1 MKPSMLYDY
10 CKTQK
15 FITILLSIASKLEI
29 FKGPNWI
36 LYAALC
42 NQMLVQAFGKLRIFN
57 FCKSFFNCNR
67 YSRSNFNWMFVI
79 LYGVFLSCSLVWTV
93 LSFNQP
99 ISQSKHRTFV
109 IILFLIYTVTE
120 GRDEDN
126 REHMPTCIY

>member
-42 NQMLVQAFGKLRIFN
+42 NQMLVQAFGKLRI
-57 FCKSFFNCNR
+57 C
-67 YSRSNFNWMFVI
+67 I
-79 LYGVFLSCSLVWTV
+79 LA
-93 LSFNQP
+93 N
-99 ISQSKHRTFV
+99 
-109 IILFLIYTVTE
+109 LFLIVIDTLDQISIE
-120 GRDEDN
+120 
-126 REHMPTCIY
+126 CL